1 MRHAASRSRHR
12 SARRSAA
19 VSGPFRELHFL
30 GPLPYTSMT
39 FLWRATRQSPALNRH
54 WQQTRHIADLRPF
67 RIGDHVILRPKNDR
81 TTSPVLSRSLKPGRR
96 IDTHK
101 GVIPHEDIIGKRV
114 RDVIRTPTTKA
125 GKQGI
130 EYRLHEVKLEEYVRL
145 TKRLVTPLYPQD
157 AQLIVGL
164 LDLHPNPPAWG
175 QSHKGPKLEILEAGT
190 GHGALTLFLS
200 RAIHAANPP
209 FPAQDPDLEDDEEH
223 TASQNWKA
231 TRRALIHTIEISPK
245 YSAHAEKVVKGFRH
259 GIYHHNVDFH
269 VGNVSDWADSALA
282 DRGGEPFLSH
292 AFLDLPGAETHISTV
307 ASALR
312 TDGTLIVF
320 NPSITQIMA
329 ALEKVK
335 EDRLPLE
342 LERVIELGVNGGSG
356 GREWDV
362 RAVKPRASQK
372 ASTTPLMEPAEGD
385 SASVEDSGAELGRDQ
400 ELEAALRK
408 TEAEEKDKWK
418 MVCRPK
424 VGDAIVGGGFLG
436 VFRKLKDMRE
446 TAGS

>member
-1 MRHAASRSRHR
+1 
-12 SARRSAA
+12 
-19 VSGPFRELHFL
+19 
-30 GPLPYTSMT
+30 MT
-39 FLWRATRQSPALNRH
+39 LIWRAVRRAPTCTRSI
-54 WQQTRHIADLRPF
+54 QQERRIADVRPF
-67 RIGDHVILRPKNDR
+67 FAGDHVILRPTNDR
-81 TTSPVLSRSLKPGRR
+81 SATPVLSRSLRPGRR

-114 RDVIRTPTTKA
+114 RDVIRTATTKA
-125 GKQGI
+125 GKQGV

-157 AQLIVGL
+157 ARLIVGL
-164 LDLHPNPPAWG
+164 LDLHPDPPAWG
-175 QSHKGPKLEILEAGT
+175 QSPDEPKLEILEAGT

-200 RAIHAANPP
+200 RAIHAANPL
-209 FPAQDPDLEDDEEH
+209 FPRETTQLDDEGE
-223 TASQNWKA
+223 AAVQQWKA

-245 YSAHAEKVVKGFRH
+245 YSAHAQKVVQGFRH
-259 GIYHHNVDFH
+259 GTYHHNVDFH
-269 VGNVSDWADSALA
+269 VGNVSDWTRAALKA
-282 DRGGEPFLSH
+282 RHDQPFLSH
-292 AFLDLPGAETHISTV
+292 AFLDLPGAETHLGTV

-312 TDGTLIVF
+312 TDGTLIAF

-335 EDRLPLE
+335 DDKVPLE

-362 RAVKPRASQK
+362 RAVRPRASLK
-372 ASTTPLMEPAEGD
+372 AASMPVPACIEGE
-385 SASVEDSGAELGRDQ
+385 SVVGAAVAAEDSGVELSRDEEPQ
-400 ELEAALRK
+400 VAGPS
-408 TEAEEKDKWK
+408 TETEGKNEWK

-436 VFRKLKDMRE
+436 VFRKLRDMRE
-446 TAGS
+446 VAGS